1 MLFAAVSAQAADLF
15 ARRAAEIT
23 PREAAIVQRI
33 NVVRSTHRLAPLDVD
48 VKLTRAA
55 RSHSQMML
63 EQDVFTHGAF
73 DVRLRSFGV
82 RFPLIAE
89 NLAWGSGPLGSPHAI
104 VSAWM
109 NSPPHRA
116 NLLHPRFRMIG
127 IGTPVGN
134 FAGYNGAAVVTADFG
149 G

>member
-1 MLFAAVSAQAADLF
+1 MS
-15 ARRAAEIT
+15 T
-23 PREAAIVQRI
+23 REAAIVARI
-33 NVVRSTHRLAPLDVD
+33 NDIRDAHRLPPLEPDP
-48 VKLTRAA
+48 KLTRAA
-55 RSHSQMML
+55 RAHSQMML
-63 EQDVFTHGAF
+63 AQDVFTHGAF

-89 NLAWGSGPLGSPHAI
+89 NLAWGTGRLGAPRAI
-104 VSAWM
+104 VTSWM

-134 FAGYNGAAVVTADFG
+134 FAGFSGAAVVTADFG